1 MALRLIQVTI
11 PAERKRTLMNIADNY
26 NAVDTWWTPKNEDGR
41 RTVSIVVDRSSQQD
55 VLDSIQNNLQ
65 DETEWRAVLLPI
77 EASVPKHDIP
87 ENEDPLKQKFHWRK
101 SLTREELYQEVSN
114 GARGDRL
121 YYMMVLLST
130 IVAAVGLLQ
139 DNVAFVIAAMVIA
152 PLLSPNLA
160 LTFGTSLGDKEMV
173 FSSLKTSFGGLVA
186 AIIPCIVVGYF
197 AEIDFTSD
205 QLMERTTIDFATMI
219 VALAS
224 GAAAVLSMTTGVSSA
239 LVGVMVSVALLP
251 PAAAVGLF
259 AGHGDYHFAWD
270 SALLLITNLVCI
282 GLSSQAVLALMGIR
296 PRTFFEQ
303 KQARQSHWIQA
314 GILLALLA
322 LISAIIIFTDVDV
335 SEAIKPDLTEK
346 S

>member
-65 DETEWRAVLLPI
+65 DVENWRAVLLPI
-77 EASVPKHDIP
+77 EASVPKENIP
-87 ENEDPLKQKFHWRK
+87 ENEETSKQKFHWRK

-114 GARGDRL
+114 GAQGDRL

-160 LTFGTSLGDKEMV
+160 LTFGTSLGDKTLV
-173 FSSLKTSFGGLVA
+173 YQSLKTSIGGLLA
-186 AIIPCIVVGYF
+186 AIFPCMIVGYF
-197 AEIDFTSD
+197 AEIDYTSE
-205 QLMERTTIDFATMI
+205 QLMGRTIIDFATMI

-251 PAAAVGLF
+251 PAAAVGIF
-259 AGHGDYHFAWD
+259 AGHGDYYYAWD
-270 SALLLITNLVCI
+270 SLLLLIANIVCI
-282 GLSSQAVLALMGIR
+282 GLSSQAVLAIMGIR

-303 KQARQSHWIQA
+303 KKALQSHWIQA
-314 GILLALLA
+314 AIMLCLLGM
-322 LISAIIIFTDVDV
+322 ISAIIIFTDVDV
-335 SEAIKPDLTEK
+335 SDLKPKITDE
-346 S
+346 